1 VTDIAVV
8 VEHHDGAVAEVT
20 FELLARARALAAAC
34 GGRVLAVAVGSPLAR
49 VAAELGAADLA
60 VLCEDPG
67 LAPYTPDA
75 HQRALENVLA
85 RYRPRATLV
94 ASTTVGIDLAG
105 GLAGALGWPLV
116 AYCVDVRFQGDA
128 LVATSQ
134 IYGGKILADAEV
146 AGPTAVLAV
155 LPGAGAADEG
165 RAPGPPPV
173 EEVPAPAHTPRV
185 RFKRWL
191 RPEGGD
197 VDITREP
204 VLVAVGRGLGGP
216 EHLPLAEE
224 LAALLGGVVAAS
236 RPVVDQGWLPRTRQ
250 VGTSGMTVKPRLYV
264 ALGISGAPEHL
275 EGMRQAGLI
284 VAINS
289 DARAPIFDVAHYGVV
304 GDLFE
309 VVPALTEKLRA
320 R

>member
-1 VTDIAVV
+1 MTDIAVV
-8 VEHHDGAVAEVT
+8 VEHQDGAVAEVT
-20 FELLARARALAAAC
+20 FELLARARALARPR
-34 GGRVLAVAVGSPLAR
+34 GGRVLAVAVGSHLAP

-60 VLCEDPG
+60 VLCEGPG
-67 LAPYTPDA
+67 LTPYTPDA
-75 HQRALENVLA
+75 HQRALERVLSQ
-85 RYRPRATLV
+85 YRPRATLV
-94 ASTTVGIDLAG
+94 GSTTVGMDLAA

-116 AYCVDVRFQGDA
+116 AYCVDVRFEDDE

-134 IYGGKILADAEV
+134 IYGGKILADSEV
-146 AGPTAVLAV
+146 GEPAILGV
-155 LPGAGAADEG
+155 LPGAGTADDA
-165 RAPGPPPV
+165 RVPGPPPV
-173 EEVPAPAHTPRV
+173 ETVPPPAHVPRI
-185 RFKRWL
+185 RFRRWL

-197 VDITREP
+197 VDITRES
-204 VLVAVGRGLGGP
+204 VLVAVGRGLGAP

-224 LAALLGGVVAAS
+224 LATLLGGVVAAS

-250 VGTSGMTVKPRLYV
+250 VGKSGMTVKPRLYV

-284 VAINS
+284 VAINT
-289 DARAPIFDVAHYGVV
+289 DPRAPIFGVAHYGVV